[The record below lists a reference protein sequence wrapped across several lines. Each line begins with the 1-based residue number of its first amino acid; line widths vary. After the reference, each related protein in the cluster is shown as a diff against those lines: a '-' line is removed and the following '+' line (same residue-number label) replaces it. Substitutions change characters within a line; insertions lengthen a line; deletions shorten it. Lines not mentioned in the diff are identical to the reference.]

1 MTKSRVMLDFPH
13 FRWSDLIHFAMYISV
28 LLFACTLFGSTPFTK
43 LEFDAAIKDFQT
55 KAVAAMDKDPNKIK
69 LRDSAHEVL
78 LNMLRTHVSYV
89 EMECGGDA
97 IKIALSGFNVFTPK
111 GHSGTVVFGF
121 AQGLISGEDIG
132 DWPSIANAKSYVIRY
147 FINEDVLKSVFTQV
161 NVGKIGCTVD
171 GLIPGKVYIFS
182 YSVVYTSDKA
192 PFFDPI
198 IMMVI

>member
-28 LLFACTLFGSTPFTK
+28 LLFACTLYGNPPFTK

-161 NVGKIGCTVD
+161 NVGKIGCTIND
-171 GLIPGKVYIFS
+171 LIKFKEYGFS
-182 YSVVYTSDKA
+182 LSVVFSDHQGEFC
-192 PFFDPI
+192 PPVFLTI
-198 IMMVI
+198 L